1 MIGLPATGW
10 LLGVAALGAGAAVVA
25 AAVAYRRRRRG
36 LEYLLRRISWEQLR
50 DVFIPDEV
58 DGEIHLDL
66 ALLTPR
72 GILVLEVRRAAGT
85 LFWGAQLDRWTV
97 LDGARR
103 QLLDNPLPGMQARR
117 HAVHAI
123 APRVPVDGRVL
134 LLGPVEISG
143 ERPPGVVLQEDLV
156 TEFPARGKQPPPTVL
171 REAWDALAAAAR
183 PM

>member
-1 MIGLPATGW
+1 MNGLPAAGW
-10 LLGVAALGAGAAVVA
+10 LLGAVALGAMVVA

-36 LEYLLRRISWEQLR
+36 LEYLLRRISWQQLR
-50 DVFIPDEV
+50 DVVIPDEV

-72 GILVLEVRRAAGT
+72 GILVLEVRHAAGT
-85 LFWGAQLDRWTV
+85 LFWGPQLDRWTV

-103 QLLDNPLPGMQARR
+103 QLLDNPLPGMRARR

-123 APRVPVDGRVL
+123 TPRVPVDGRVL

-183 PM
+183 PI

>member
-1 MIGLPATGW
+1 MNGLPAAGW
-10 LLGVAALGAGAAVVA
+10 LLGAVALGVLAVAAVVA
-25 AAVAYRRRRRG
+25 FRRRRRG
-36 LEYLLRRISWEQLR
+36 LDYLLRRISWQQLR
-50 DVFIPDEV
+50 DVVIPDEV

-85 LFWGAQLDRWTV
+85 LFWGPQLDRWTV

-103 QLLDNPLPGMQARR
+103 QLLDNPLPGMRARR

-123 APRVPVDGRVL
+123 TPRVPVDGRVL

-156 TEFPARGKQPPPTVL
+156 TEFPARGKQPPPTLL

-183 PM
+183 PI